1 VARGIQLLGSVAQ
14 EAGHVRGLLKK
25 AAVCSCVCVC
35 VCVCVCARVHAC
47 VYVRVRVCGSVCII
61 YEVIENAASF
71 NPIW

>member
-1 VARGIQLLGSVAQ
+1 M
-14 EAGHVRGLLKK
+14 
-25 AAVCSCVCVC
+25 CVCVC

-71 NPIW
+71 NPIWWGATGFFSYSNW